1 MEIELGIR
9 NVTGAVTFNT
19 DEPADQVGAAI
30 NQAIANHE
38 PITLTDTKDRHIIVP
53 ADALGYAIIG
63 SETRHAV
70 GFGALN

>member
-9 NVTGAVTFNT
+9 NVAGAVTFNT

-30 NQAIANHE
+30 
-38 PITLTDTKDRHIIVP
+38 KDRHIIVP

>member
-1 MEIELGIR
+1 MNLR
-9 NVTGAVTFNT
+9 AQTCVQCPYNHS
-19 DEPADQVGAAI
+19 
-30 NQAIANHE
+30 NHE

>member
-1 MEIELGIR
+1 MANVKTVENTPENEIR
-9 NVTGAVTFNT
+9 NV
-19 DEPADQVGAAI
+19 Q
-30 NQAIANHE
+30 